1 MDIVTVACTAL
12 ITSVVG
18 GLVSSGLS
26 GGRKLK
32 AEMEE
37 RRKQDEAVNQAF
49 RALLWR
55 ELQTFHTLAMEQGG
69 LTISQRRHLESV
81 YQAYHDLGGNGTGTR
96 LFEEAMN
103 TRIID
108 ED

>member
-1 MDIVTVACTAL
+1 MDILAITCTAF
-12 ITSVVG
+12 ITSIVG
-18 GLVSSGLS
+18 GLVSSGFS

-55 ELQTFHTLAMEQGG
+55 ELQTFHTLAMEQNG
-69 LTISQRRHLESV
+69 LAVSQRRHLESV

-96 LFEEAMN
+96 LFDESMD